1 MCFEI
6 NPILYIL
13 LRSII
18 NHKSKTMEILIV
30 AILISSISIY
40 GAITLKRFYFML
52 GYFLFSLLAI
62 TSFIPTFDNDPY
74 LALTSLALFLVLAI
88 LSFPAKKN
96 IADYNVNNEAA
107 PLVKSFVLR
116 TLFSLSVINLIA
128 IFLVKYDSNM
138 PEGITESMRIIPMIM
153 HAVLGILPIVVLF
166 RMSKKKTDS

>member
-1 MCFEI
+1 
-6 NPILYIL
+6 
-13 LRSII
+13 
-18 NHKSKTMEILIV
+18 MEILIV

-40 GAITLKRFYFML
+40 GTITLKRFYFML

-74 LALTSLALFLVLAI
+74 LALTTLALFLVLAI

-96 IADYNVNNEAA
+96 IADYNINNEAA

-128 IFLVKYDSNM
+128 IFLVKYDSNL